1 MIQIQDILVNMLLQ
15 TLSDGTPYLI
25 LNDNDMDVDFHQ
37 LNAMEILIKSFGDDI
52 ENIKYGRGFEL
63 FETANY
69 TPMFSFELK
78 NLNRHKFSVDYYKNV
93 RDLIITPYNDNRIYV
108 IYNGE
113 NQIPGIQDVDL
124 V

>member
-1 MIQIQDILVNMLLQ
+1 MLLQ

-63 FETANY
+63 FET
-69 TPMFSFELK
+69 
-78 NLNRHKFSVDYYKNV
+78 
-93 RDLIITPYNDNRIYV
+93 
-108 IYNGE
+108 
-113 NQIPGIQDVDL
+113 
-124 V
+124 